1 MQHLRRCIY
10 RPNETPQPMA
20 KSLMASISKLLGLRV
35 NDTDLAFC
43 GRPGPKNN
51 ASKSRLSILPAN
63 DVITLDHRGYPHSRA
78 SVFHAF
84 LHADDLS

>member
-1 MQHLRRCIY
+1 
-10 RPNETPQPMA
+10 MA
-20 KSLMASISKLLGLRV
+20 QKAKKQRYWAGMTKIGLRV